1 MSSKIIYLTYLFF
14 CLSYLIVVSAIQEN
28 PYPGR
33 YSGQTKEKI
42 DPETEEF
49 PQDDSNDPGNCKHK
63 IYHQKIKRYTL
74 QPPYLFKEHDKG
86 YFSAYEFNKC
96 YFFPKHWSSQKWYDQ
111 HNFMIKYDKN
121 MNKFKWLAYGSSDIG
136 CLNNAE
142 ESNWMTLEE
151 FNLKYSLTGYLSIKA
166 NLTLS
171 NTPIDYAIYTSMN
184 SDNENCLEKE
194 YGERLYYK
202 YDIYWS
208 KNDAQNG
215 WYLVQYKVVE
225 NQGNLICGRF
235 DQYWGP
241 EGAERLQDTWCLD
254 GTLNCG
260 QCYRESGYYYSYVEC
275 GDNYIVK
282 NGQEKYETNSFFLW
296 INYIFIVLIIL
307 L

>member
-1 MSSKIIYLTYLFF
+1 MKSNFIFATYFF
-14 CLSYLIVVSAIQEN
+14 LCFSYLIFVSASEEN

-42 DPETEEF
+42 DPNTEEF
-49 PQDDSNDPGNCKHK
+49 PQDDSQDTNSCKHK
-63 IYHQKIKRYTL
+63 IYHQKMKRYTI

-96 YFFPKHWSSQKWYDQ
+96 YFSPNYWYIKWYYQ
-111 HNFMIKYDKN
+111 HNFMIKYDESNN
-121 MNKFKWLAYGSSDIG
+121 MFKWVTYDASDVG
-136 CLNNAE
+136 CKGTAK
-142 ESNWMTLEE
+142 ESDWMTLEE

-171 NTPIDYAIYTSMN
+171 KTPIDYAIYTSRN
-184 SDNENCLEKE
+184 SNNANCLERE

-225 NQGNLICGRF
+225 NNGNLICGRF
-235 DQYWGP
+235 DQYWGR
-241 EGAERLQDTWCLD
+241 EGIQRLQDTWCMD

-260 QCYRESGYYYSYVEC
+260 QCYRESGFYYNYVEC
-275 GDNYIVK
+275 GDNYVTENDI
-282 NGQEKYETNSFFLW
+282 NSGA
-296 INYIFIVLIIL
+296 
-307 L
+307 